1 MQYFILD
8 NKMNLKIKNKKADIP
23 ITILVIMVVAIC
35 VLAILSFS
43 GSETKVQSNYLGV
56 ELIEEINADVEK
68 FYFYLNA
75 GFLEDEAAEK
85 IGAEIV
91 DNRLIIE
98 NEKNLIFVQ
107 YNMPVVKR
115 FE

>member
-1 MQYFILD
+1 MKTKF
-8 NKMNLKIKNKKADIP
+8 IKNKKADIP
-23 ITILVIMVVAIC
+23 ITILVIMIVAIC
-35 VLAILSFS
+35 VLAILSFV
-43 GSETKVQSNYLGV
+43 GSETKVKSNYLGV

-98 NEKNLIFVQ
+98 KEKNLISIE
-107 YNMPVVKR
+107 YAHNIMER

>member
-1 MQYFILD
+1 MK
-8 NKMNLKIKNKKADIP
+8 NKLIKNKKADVP
-23 ITILVIMVVAIC
+23 ITILAIMVVAIC
-35 VLAILSFS
+35 VLAILSFV
-43 GSETKVQSNYLGV
+43 GSKTKVQSDYLGV

-75 GFLEDEAAEK
+75 GFSEDEAAEK

-91 DNRLIIE
+91 DDRLIIE
-98 NEKNLIFVQ
+98 KEKIEKEKNLMSVQ
-107 YNMPVVKR
+107 YTTTMIKR